1 MFCIHTDCAEFL
13 GCIVWNTSLPMSA
26 SCVTIGLFEYKKVP
40 TVNITFA
47 QTLEAIAERAAPMIH
62 LNYESSQ
69 LIGSQI
75 TYLFAD
81 WLEYKKI
88 LPHAPIYGVS
98 VVGYSFRT
106 RLRPSGKDRPQDAGY
121 SRHQSCQ

>member
-1 MFCIHTDCAEFL
+1 MFWGILCTHTDCSDPL
-13 GCIVWNTSLPMSA
+13 GCIVWNTLLPMSA

-47 QTLEAIAERAAPMIH
+47 QILEAVAERAAPMIH
-62 LNYESSQ
+62 LNYEFSQ
-69 LIGSQI
+69 PIRSQI

-88 LPHAPIYGVS
+88 LPQLQSKGSLWLA
-98 VVGYSFRT
+98 T
-106 RLRPSGKDRPQDAGY
+106 RSGSD
-121 SRHQSCQ
+121 

>member
-1 MFCIHTDCAEFL
+1 
-13 GCIVWNTSLPMSA
+13 MSA

-40 TVNITFA
+40 TVNTTFT
-47 QTLEAIAERAAPMIH
+47 QTLKAVTEQVAPMIH
-62 LNYESSQ
+62 LDYESSQ
-69 LIGSQI
+69 PIGSQI
-75 TYLFAD
+75 TYLIVD

-106 RLRPSGKDRPQDAGY
+106 RLRPWGADRPQDASY
-121 SRHQSCQ
+121 SRHQSCR